1 MSNELGL
8 DLNINDY
15 DIMELEKILNIT
27 RPYKFEIIKINAN
40 KLKSKIISLSLQ
52 KRKQTELENFI
63 KDAVSILERNY
74 IFKRV
79 KRLERKIQKLTDL
92 LQKKIV

>member
-15 DIMELEKILNIT
+15 DIIELEKILNIT

>member
-27 RPYKFEIIKINAN
+27 RPYKFEIIKNNAN
-40 KLKSKIISLSLQ
+40 KLKSKIISLS
-52 KRKQTELENFI
+52 
-63 KDAVSILERNY
+63 
-74 IFKRV
+74 
-79 KRLERKIQKLTDL
+79 
-92 LQKKIV
+92 

>member
-15 DIMELEKILNIT
+15 DIIELEKILNIT

-63 KDAVSILERNY
+63 KDAVAILERNY

>member
-27 RPYKFEIIKINAN
+27 RPYSEIIKINAN
-40 KLKSKIISLSLQ
+40 KLKSRIISLSLQ
-52 KRKQTELENFI
+52 KKQTE
-63 KDAVSILERNY
+63 
-74 IFKRV
+74 
-79 KRLERKIQKLTDL
+79 
-92 LQKKIV
+92 

>member
-15 DIMELEKILNIT
+15 NIMELEKILNIT
-27 RPYKFEIIKINAN
+27 RPYKFETIKINAN
-40 KLKSKIISLSLQ
+40 KLKEKLTTLSLQ
-52 KRKQTELENFI
+52 KRKQAELEDFI
-63 KDAVSILERNY
+63 KDAVAILERNY

-92 LQKKIV
+92 LQKIV